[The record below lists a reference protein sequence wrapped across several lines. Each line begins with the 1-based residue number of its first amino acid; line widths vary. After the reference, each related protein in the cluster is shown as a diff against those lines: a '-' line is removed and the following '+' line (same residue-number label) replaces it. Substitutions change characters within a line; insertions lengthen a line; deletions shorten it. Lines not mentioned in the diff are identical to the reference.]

1 MAEKKLVLIDGHALA
16 YRMFHAL
23 KVEHF
28 STRLGEPTNAT
39 FGFTRTLIDLI
50 TAKQPPDYLAVA
62 FDVGG
67 TFRDALFAGYKGTRD
82 KMPDEL
88 AYQIGRI
95 HQVLEAFNIP
105 VIEMDGYEADD
116 LLGTIARRA
125 PEWGV
130 HTLIITGDRDLL
142 QLVNDHTSVQLPG
155 KSRGEAEVYN
165 ADAVYARF
173 GFGPAQIVDYKAI
186 AGDPS
191 DNIPG
196 VPGIGNKGATTL
208 LQQYGTLDDIYA
220 NLEGITA
227 KRQKAALDAGR
238 ESAYLSYQLAR
249 IVTDAPVVFDLES
262 CRTHDYNREDVVR
275 IFQELEFRSLI
286 GQLPGAP
293 EAAPEAGQQLSF
305 FDAPAPA
312 SDIPGVPASQ
322 PSTLTHIVRTQ
333 EDLETLAQA
342 LEAAPR
348 IAFDTET
355 TSTDQMQAELVGI
368 SLAVSAG
375 EGYYIPVG
383 HTDSGEQLPLGQVIA
398 RLRPA
403 LSNPAIPKAGH
414 NIKYDAIVMAR
425 HGLEVS
431 PLSFDTMVA
440 AWLVQPAGSQG
451 KLGLKAQAFMRCG
464 VEMTEISEL
473 LGRGKKQITM
483 DQVPVEQAAP
493 YAAADADMTL
503 RLVEKLTPDLASGG
517 VERLFN
523 EVEMPL
529 VPVLI
534 AMERAGVLVDTAF
547 LQSMSGEI
555 SATLESLTQRI
566 YEIAGQPFNL
576 NSTQQL
582 SDILFGKLQLPAA
595 GLRKTQSG
603 FYSTAADVLDGLL
616 EVDTTGIIEA
626 ILEYR
631 EFEKLRS
638 TYLDALP
645 RLINPETGRIHTSFN
660 QTGASSGRLSSSDP
674 NLQNIPI
681 RTEQGRRVRFAFVA
695 APGHRLVGADYS
707 QVELRV
713 LAHICKDEGLQRAFH
728 DNQDIHA
735 STAAAVYGI
744 PLNAVTSEQRSFAK
758 RVNFGLIYGMGAFR
772 LARDSNMTRTE
783 AEEFIKTYF
792 GRFPRIQAYLDAT
805 KRQMVE
811 AGYVETLLGRRR
823 YFPQLDSA
831 SRQTERERR
840 DAERAAIN
848 MPIQGTAADIM
859 KIAMNNLYRALIAR
873 GLQARILLQV
883 HDELLLEA
891 PDAEVDE

>member
-1 MAEKKLVLIDGHALA
+1 
-16 YRMFHAL
+16 
-23 KVEHF
+23 
-28 STRLGEPTNAT
+28 
-39 FGFTRTLIDLI
+39 
-50 TAKQPPDYLAVA
+50 
-62 FDVGG
+62 
-67 TFRDALFAGYKGTRD
+67 
-82 KMPDEL
+82 
-88 AYQIGRI
+88 
-95 HQVLEAFNIP
+95 
-105 VIEMDGYEADD
+105 
-116 LLGTIARRA
+116 
-125 PEWGV
+125 
-130 HTLIITGDRDLL
+130 
-142 QLVNDHTSVQLPG
+142 
-155 KSRGEAEVYN
+155 
-165 ADAVYARF
+165 
-173 GFGPAQIVDYKAI
+173 
-186 AGDPS
+186 
-191 DNIPG
+191 
-196 VPGIGNKGATTL
+196 
-208 LQQYGTLDDIYA
+208 
-220 NLEGITA
+220 
-227 KRQKAALDAGR
+227 
-238 ESAYLSYQLAR
+238 
-249 IVTDAPVVFDLES
+249 
-262 CRTHDYNREDVVR
+262 
-275 IFQELEFRSLI
+275 
-286 GQLPGAP
+286 
-293 EAAPEAGQQLSF
+293 
-305 FDAPAPA
+305 
-312 SDIPGVPASQ
+312 
-322 PSTLTHIVRTQ
+322 
-333 EDLETLAQA
+333 
-342 LEAAPR
+342 
-348 IAFDTET
+348 
-355 TSTDQMQAELVGI
+355 
-368 SLAVSAG
+368 
-375 EGYYIPVG
+375 
-383 HTDSGEQLPLGQVIA
+383 
-398 RLRPA
+398 
-403 LSNPAIPKAGH
+403 
-414 NIKYDAIVMAR
+414 
-425 HGLEVS
+425 
-431 PLSFDTMVA
+431 
-440 AWLVQPAGSQG
+440 
-451 KLGLKAQAFMRCG
+451 
-464 VEMTEISEL
+464 
-473 LGRGKKQITM
+473 
-483 DQVPVEQAAP
+483 
-493 YAAADADMTL
+493 
-503 RLVEKLTPDLASGG
+503 
-517 VERLFN
+517 ERLFN

-555 SATLESLTQRI
+555 GATLESLTQHI

-582 SDILFGKLQLPAA
+582 SDILFGKLQLPAT

-616 EVDTTGIIEA
+616 DVDTTGIIEA

-713 LAHICKDEGLQRAFH
+713 LAHICKDESLQRAFH

-744 PLNAVTSEQRSFAK
+744 PLNEVTSEQRSFAK

-783 AEEFIKTYF
+783 AEEFIKAYF

-891 PDAEVDE
+891 PDAEVDEVAGLVKQTMESAYPLDVPLRVDVHSGASWGELK